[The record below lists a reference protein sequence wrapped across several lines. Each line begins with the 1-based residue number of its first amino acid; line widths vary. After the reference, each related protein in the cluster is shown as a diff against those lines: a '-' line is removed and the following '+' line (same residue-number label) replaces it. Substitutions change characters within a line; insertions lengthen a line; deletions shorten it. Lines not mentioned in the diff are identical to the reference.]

1 MKVHIAFASQPVSPP
16 GSRIINV
23 VSFAFDPF
31 LLDQFHWELKQCS
44 GMLTSTPITFLL
56 MAFTIGVALSYPNG
70 RFRKI
75 SGQILM
81 TTYTYH
87 IIHIH
92 NPNHLSV
99 CLCVCYQKTP
109 CYGVSLLPVCI
120 MVSPCYGYGHLYG
133 SHDLSS

>member
-16 GSRIINV
+16 GSTGRNINV

-81 TTYTYH
+81 ITYT
-87 IIHIH
+87 
-92 NPNHLSV
+92 
-99 CLCVCYQKTP
+99 CLCVCY
-109 CYGVSLLPVCI
+109 
-120 MVSPCYGYGHLYG
+120 
-133 SHDLSS
+133 